1 MDRWTDAGP
10 VLHAAVVSSDDLV
23 TELRGAL
30 DAGDLVL
37 EFQPERRIAGAMGQ
51 AGTIRS
57 IEALVRW
64 RHLRR
69 GVVPPAVFLPMAEE
83 TGLIER
89 IGSWVLRQA
98 VAQVRTWQASDP
110 AYQGLSVAVNVSPRE
125 LARGDLVADV
135 RRVLAD
141 QGMEPGT
148 LTLEITEAALEPD
161 RSRAIAT
168 LAGLRESGM
177 QIALDDCVG
186 GPDLLARLRD
196 VPLDALKLDPSLIA
210 GLGTADADHAVRSVM
225 STARTLGLR
234 TVGEGVET
242 RQQLVALRNHG
253 CDLAQGYLFGKPLG
267 AAGIGAVLRAERRR
281 RSHPTSGGR

>member
-1 MDRWTDAGP
+1 MDRWTHAGP
-10 VLHAAVVSSDDLV
+10 VLHAAVVSRDDLV

-98 VAQVRTWQASDP
+98 VAQVRKWQASDP
-110 AYQGLSVAVNVSPRE
+110 AYAGLSVAVNVSPRE
-125 LARGDLVADV
+125 LAREDLVADV

-141 QGMEPGT
+141 HAMETGT

-168 LAGLRESGM
+168 LGGLRESGV

-186 GPDLLARLRD
+186 GPGLLARLRD

-210 GLGTADADHAVRSVM
+210 GLGTPDADHAVRSVM